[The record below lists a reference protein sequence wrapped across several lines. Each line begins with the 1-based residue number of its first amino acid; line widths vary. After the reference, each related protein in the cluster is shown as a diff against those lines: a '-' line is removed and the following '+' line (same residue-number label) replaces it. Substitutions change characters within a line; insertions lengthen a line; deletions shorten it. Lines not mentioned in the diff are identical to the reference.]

1 MEVNIKKLD
10 FKKILLLINDILILI
25 INIIL
30 CIFLFIISNK
40 EKIYRGSSKLFIFQ
54 IIIIIVII
62 LLDILLNL
70 KNLLNNYKGH
80 NRYGMLIRFLMFY
93 SLLFCV
99 VLSCQRTHNLNHSD
113 IRDLGDIFLYI
124 GLTNNGLLIV
134 SMIIS
139 FFVID
144 MQKEEKILVYK
155 NRKSINMYSVENANL
170 LEDSHSSNQ
179 VIKE

>member
-1 MEVNIKKLD
+1 
-10 FKKILLLINDILILI
+10 
-25 INIIL
+25 
-30 CIFLFIISNK
+30 
-40 EKIYRGSSKLFIFQ
+40 
-54 IIIIIVII
+54 
-62 LLDILLNL
+62 
-70 KNLLNNYKGH
+70 
-80 NRYGMLIRFLMFY
+80 MFY

-179 VIKE
+179 VIKEWEKKRLIIYLYRK